1 MARQS
6 EVKLSHHIIKQRRRG
21 SSLIETVC
29 GCIILVIVALFLV
42 DVAAVVICQ
51 TQNDALAKHCA
62 RAAAAMDDVKNPGTA
77 QAAADEVVAKFQAE
91 NGGSKICLVN
101 PPVVIN
107 YQAGPATVMAVTTVT
122 CNFPVPVPFGPSY
135 LQFKAE
141 AVEPIVGMALP

>member
-1 MARQS
+1 
-6 EVKLSHHIIKQRRRG
+6 VSHRIAKIRSKG
-21 SSLIETVC
+21 SSLVETVC

-62 RAAAAMDDVKNPGTA
+62 RVAATQDTQAKADTAAA
-77 QAAADEVVAKFQAE
+77 EVVAKFAAE

-101 PPVVIN
+101 PPAQVIW
-107 YQAGPATVMAVTTVT
+107 QAGPATVIAVTTVT

-135 LQFKAE
+135 VQFKAE
-141 AVEPIVGMALP
+141 ATEPIVALLP